1 MAKLTYTVKS
11 NNGSKTVATNAGTV
25 AEGQKKIS
33 SAYGVPN
40 RNITLK
46 TK

>member
-11 NNGSKTVATNAGTV
+11 NNGSKTVSTNAGTV

-33 SAYGVPN
+33 AAYGVPN

>member
-11 NNGSKTVATNAGTV
+11 NNGSTKTVATSASTI

-46 TK
+46 T

>member
-11 NNGSKTVATNAGTV
+11 DNGSKTVSTSAGTI
-25 AEGQKKIS
+25 AEGQKKFS
-33 SAYGVPN
+33 FAYGVPN

>member
-1 MAKLTYTVKS
+1 MAKLSYTVKS
-11 NNGSKTVATNAGTV
+11 GATTKTVSTNASTI

-33 SAYGVPN
+33 AAYGVPN

-46 TK
+46 AK